1 MIGIKRHICP
11 RSILDWALTHYHDDD
26 DDNSDGD
33 DDDYDDDDNNDDDD
47 EDEDVKF
54 EDSEMSPNVWGEIKV
69 EKPSA
74 SLD

>member
-1 MIGIKRHICP
+1 MIGIKRHTCP
-11 RSILDWALTHYHDDD
+11 RSILGPHYHDDD
-26 DDNSDGD
+26 DHHHNSVDDDENDAGD
-33 DDDYDDDDNNDDDD
+33 DD
-47 EDEDVKF
+47 DVKF